1 MARPRRKMIP
11 GEHLPPGHWG
21 YGFSRED
28 CAKGGRKS
36 AEKRRE
42 RADRHKRVMR
52 AFRQRQ
58 NRPHNLKA
66 WRRKRGAKGL
76 FLPSQ
81 RKSPTPR
88 ATEAT
93 KATEVPSTAP
103 RTSAFRFPPGFGF
116 AECRSCGWVGPAYNL
131 VKHDRMKHAS
141 PTSPWH
147 PKNAARRSAQVR
159 RARAEARKRYEEETR
174 AELARMASISEDPS
188 DSRPG
193 EAPTGGVSAG

>member
-1 MARPRRKMIP
+1 MVLPGQRLRP
-11 GEHLPPGHWG
+11 GYWG

-58 NRPHNLKA
+58 NRPRNLKA
-66 WRRKRGAKGL
+66 WRRERDAKGL
-76 FLPSQ
+76 FLSSR
-81 RKSPTPR
+81 RKSPMPR

-93 KATEVPSTAP
+93 KVAEVPSTSL
-103 RTSAFRFPPGFGF
+103 RTGTYRLPPGFGF
-116 AECRSCGWVGPAYNL
+116 AECRACGWVGPGYNL

-159 RARAEARKRYEEETR
+159 RARVEARKRYEEETR
-174 AELARMASISEDPS
+174 AELARMAAVSEDPS
-188 DSRPG
+188 DSCPG
-193 EAPTGGVSAG
+193 EAPTGGVSDG